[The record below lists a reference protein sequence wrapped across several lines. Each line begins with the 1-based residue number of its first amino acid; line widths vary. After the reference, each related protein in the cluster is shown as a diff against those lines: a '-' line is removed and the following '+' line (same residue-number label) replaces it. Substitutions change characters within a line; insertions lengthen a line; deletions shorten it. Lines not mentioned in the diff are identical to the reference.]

1 MIVMS
6 LHLAVK
12 LVDGTF
18 LKLEGKLNRLFLTQK
33 IKKSYQVV
41 SVELS
46 PVIILIHQLIVK
58 AKATLVANCLFERHF
73 VNFFLLHFSN
83 FRVCKNKRLLV
94 HKRIDFNCNLTP
106 TVISLNTLQG

>member
-1 MIVMS
+1 M
-6 LHLAVK
+6 
-12 LVDGTF
+12 
-18 LKLEGKLNRLFLTQK
+18 
-33 IKKSYQVV
+33 
-41 SVELS
+41 ELS